1 MKKLNIVQWCNNT
14 FPAKGNM
21 GAERVVE
28 RTCRG
33 LAKLGHKVWL
43 CAKPASTLEGI
54 ECVTEIPADADIV
67 HHHGWEWHREAE
79 YNAFGKP
86 WVSTIHGGGMETD
99 PNWLNAAKGNPR
111 IICVSKFVADRV
123 GVSAFVHACSDPDEF
138 IFKTQKQNYFL
149 YLTSL
154 DWGLQ
159 KGLDIVVRLAQKL
172 KQYNFVIAGKTS
184 NAALIQNIQDL
195 CRINLNLKYVGEV
208 NGVEK
213 AELFANAKAYI
224 LPTQLPD
231 ACPTTVSEALM
242 SGTPVIGSAH
252 GSMPEIVNEK
262 VGRICKQESDY
273 VRALATI
280 SQIKPQ
286 DCRDYAMEHYSD
298 VATAKKYLQYYENLL
313 KYGRVTV

>member
-1 MKKLNIVQWCNNT
+1 MKIVQWCNNT

-33 LAKLGHKVWL
+33 LTKLGHKVWL
-43 CAKPASTLEGI
+43 CAKPGSILEGI
-54 ECVTEIPADADIV
+54 ECVTEIPAEADIV
-67 HHHGWEWHREAE
+67 HHHGWEWDKEHT

-111 IICVSKFVADRV
+111 VICVSKFVADRI
-123 GVSAFVHACSDPDEF
+123 GALAYVHACSDHDEF
-138 IFKTQKQNYFL
+138 IYKEQKQDYFL
-149 YLTSL
+149 YLSSL

-159 KGLDIVVRLAQKL
+159 KGLEIFVNLARKL
-172 KQYNFVIAGKTS
+172 KNHKFVIAGGTK
-184 NAALIQNIQDL
+184 NALLVDLIK
-195 CRINLNLKYVGEV
+195 RICIENPNLKYVGEV
-208 NGVEK
+208 NGKEK

-242 SGTPVIGSAH
+242 SGTPVIGSIH

-262 VGRICKQESDY
+262 VGRVCKQESDY
-273 VRALATI
+273 VRALATV

-286 DCRDYAMEHYSD
+286 DCRDYAIEHYSD
-298 VATAKKYLQYYENLL
+298 VATAKKYITYYENVL
-313 KYGRVTV
+313 KYGHV